1 MPSVKIYAREYALRS
16 TGNAARLQLVA
27 AHLDSRMREIA
38 NESGAVD
45 TLKVAILA
53 ALSLTD
59 DLFRTQEELK
69 KLDETV
75 SRRSLECSSTLEQV
89 LH

>member
-1 MPSVKIYAREYALRS
+1 MANVKIYDRDYALRS
-16 TGNAARLQLVA
+16 TGDAARLQLVA
-27 AHLDSRMREIA
+27 AHVDSRMREIA

-59 DLFRTQEELK
+59 DLFRTQEELR
-69 KLDETV
+69 KLDENV
-75 SRRSLECSSTLEQV
+75 SRRSLECSSTLDQV